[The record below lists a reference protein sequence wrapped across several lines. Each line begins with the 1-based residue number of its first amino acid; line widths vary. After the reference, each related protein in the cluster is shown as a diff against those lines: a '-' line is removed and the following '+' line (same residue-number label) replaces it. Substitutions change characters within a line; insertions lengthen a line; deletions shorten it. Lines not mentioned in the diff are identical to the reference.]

1 MVKLDGLLGCVWVV
15 VVMAVIGFFCILY
28 LLINRNTIKSEKL
41 IVPEVQLV
49 IENNQVDTLYIYK
62 KD

>member
-1 MVKLDGLLGCVWVV
+1 MVKLDGLLGCVWLVV
-15 VVMAVIGFFCILY
+15 AMAVIGFFCILY
-28 LLINRNTIKSEKL
+28 LLINRSTIKSEKL